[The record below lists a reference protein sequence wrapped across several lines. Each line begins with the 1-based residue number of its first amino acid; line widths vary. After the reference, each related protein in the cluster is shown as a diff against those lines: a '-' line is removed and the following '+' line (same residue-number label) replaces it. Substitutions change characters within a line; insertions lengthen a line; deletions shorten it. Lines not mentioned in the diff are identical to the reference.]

1 MALPLPAD
9 APWLEVELDMNH
21 SKILARAWTI
31 VWQYRA
37 LWVFGFLFAL
47 AGGGGGLNLYNGGG
61 NGGGGNGGRGTNPG
75 GPGQFPTFTTPH
87 IDWNT
92 VALIAGGV
100 LAVVLVLI
108 AVMLIIRYMSETA
121 LMAGADEIE
130 STGAALSVRRGFRL
144 GWSRQAWRLFLTDL
158 VIHLPLFLGAILLVV
173 AAATPLL
180 LWVTRLVPLGILGTV
195 AAVGLEVLVIL
206 VLIVVNLVLSV
217 VMPYLRRRVVLA
229 RQGPL
234 AALRQ
239 SARLVRASLLDTG
252 LMWLLLAAIRIVWSL
267 VMIPIVLVLLAL
279 ALVVGGV
286 PAGLAYLVSHTW
298 VWPVVV
304 GVPLFLL
311 IIIPT
316 TAFVGG
322 LFETYV
328 STSWTLSYR
337 EVTSKFGDQLA
348 AQAA

>member
-1 MALPLPAD
+1 
-9 APWLEVELDMNH
+9 MNH
-21 SKILARAWTI
+21 SKILTRAWTM
-31 VWQYRA
+31 VWHYRA

-47 AGGGGGLNLYNGGG
+47 TGGGGGLNLMNGGG
-61 NGGGGNGGRGTNPG
+61 NGGGGGGGNGGRGTSPG
-75 GPGQFPTFTTPH
+75 GPGQFPSFTTPQ
-87 IDWNT
+87 IDWTT

-158 VIHLPLFLGAILLVV
+158 VIHLPLVVGAILLLV
-173 AAATPLL
+173 AGATPLL
-180 LWVTRLVPLGILGTV
+180 LWLTRQVPLGILGTV
-195 AAVGLEVLVIL
+195 VTVVLEVLVIF
-206 VLIVVNLVLSV
+206 VLIAVNLVLSV
-217 VMPYLRRRVVLA
+217 VMPYLRRRVVLGQ
-229 RQGPL
+229 QGPL

-239 SARLVRASLLDTG
+239 SARLVRASLMDTG
-252 LMWLLLAAIRIVWSL
+252 LMWLLLAAIRIVWSV
-267 VMIPIVLVLLAL
+267 VMVPIVVVLVVLAV
-279 ALVVGGV
+279 VVGGV
-286 PAGLAYLVSHTW
+286 PAGLAYLVSHSW

-311 IIIPT
+311 IIIPS

-348 AQAA
+348 PRAA